1 MTLIKISQE
10 AHTRFQN
17 YIKINPETNC
27 WEFMGNRDKD
37 GYGKIR
43 IGNGKRIRTHR
54 LAVLLSGIEIP
65 KGMFVCHRCDN
76 PPCVNLQHLYVGTN
90 QDNQK
95 ENFDKGRHNVDHGNI
110 NGNKTKTHCK
120 WGHEFTVENTRII
133 YKNGEKHGR
142 GCKQCAKNR
151 YL

>member
-17 YIKINPETNC
+17 YIKINPDTNC

-54 LAVLLSGIEIP
+54 LAVLLSGVQIP
-65 KGMFVCHRCDN
+65 KGMFVCHHCDN
-76 PPCVNLQHLYVGTN
+76 PPCVNPQHLYVGSAS
-90 QDNQK
+90 DNQK
-95 ENFDKGRHNVDHGNI
+95 DSFNRGRSVDHGAI
-110 NGNKTKTHCK
+110 NGNRNKTHCK
-120 WGHEFTVENTRII
+120 HGHEFTEENTRVL
-133 YKNGEKHGR
+133 YKNGLKHGR
-142 GCKQCAKNR
+142 ECRQCAKDR